1 MSSERETYNRLYDFY
16 GSLLT
21 NRQQN
26 IFTLYYQEDLSL
38 MEIAENEGISRA
50 AVSDTLRHCRDEL
63 NGYEDKLHLLSSFE
77 KRMQYYEQIRK
88 LSSSQVGKLLDAC
101 INTEIEGGK
110 NE

>member
-16 GSLLT
+16 GVLLT

-63 NGYEDKLHLLSSFE
+63 IGYEDQLHLLSSFE

-88 LSSSQVGKLLDAC
+88 LSSKEVSKLLDAC